1 MTSAPDL
8 GANYS
13 GAETCHHGANSN
25 GAVVWVQFLEGY
37 YQGRICEKLS
47 KKGQKTK
54 IWQCM
59 AIQQETKFA
68 VKHYLT
74 AINFLSRIDY
84 LTGALVVII

>member
-47 KKGQKTK
+47 KKGKKNKNLAMHGDSAGDQICRKTLPDSR
-54 IWQCM
+54 
-59 AIQQETKFA
+59 KFL
-68 VKHYLT
+68 KQT
-74 AINFLSRIDY
+74 
-84 LTGALVVII
+84 